1 MNREAKKSENKKAVL
16 YCRVSTKEQ
25 AEEGNSLVTQERVCR
40 EYAARVE
47 IPLKLTTP
55 FRFKVTTRSGFKLT
69 TPFRSK
75 LT

>member
-1 MNREAKKSENKKAVL
+1 MMSTSTTKKD
-16 YCRVSTKEQ
+16 
-25 AEEGNSLVTQERVCR
+25 EETRFS
-40 EYAARVE
+40 VE

-75 LT
+75 LTTPYF